1 MKISTFTIFFSTS
14 GSSSSVCS
22 DVFKRHSGGKNS
34 AWAWTAVSKAPP
46 KLFSPP
52 FYMHFRLTQ
61 IQIMQF
67 QTLRKFWK
75 SDDCRITF
83 WKSYDCRI
91 TFWKSDDC
99 RITFWKSDDCR
110 ITFWKSDECRITF
123 WKSDD
128 CRITFWSARNETNVE
143 KEYCWAITQKTARS
157 CCCRSG
163 SVVLDFWISFG
174 TAFCIRIRTRILEH
188 KNTQFSAGYLRLQI
202 HTLRLCN
209 AHCSSSTTMVARTRL
224 NLLKP
229 AGHMMHQQFN
239 IRQLYALPTL
249 CLCVLYLSENKQIL
263 VPLTAWT
270 DWFL

>member
-67 QTLRKFWK
+67 QTLRK
-75 SDDCRITF
+75 
-83 WKSYDCRI
+83 
-91 TFWKSDDC
+91 
-99 RITFWKSDDCR
+99 
-110 ITFWKSDECRITF
+110 F

>member
-75 SDDCRITF
+75 SDD
-83 WKSYDCRI
+83 
-91 TFWKSDDC
+91 
-99 RITFWKSDDCR
+99 
-110 ITFWKSDECRITF
+110 CRITF